1 MSAIETEVKNNSNEI
16 SLRGYLERTGNGA
29 RKGNG
34 LIIDPSVVVEQEGFN
49 TRTAG
54 MGELYYSMPRVVEHL
69 NSLADAY
76 MEDPFSVTPIVVQ
89 MVNGVPVLR
98 QGACRIRSI
107 AIANR
112 QLEAEGRERITRIRC
127 EEFRGSASKAELFTL
142 SGNSNLALSVVAEAL
157 SIKRLVEDK
166 EEPKTFAEL
175 AKKRGK
181 SEQHLRQMVR
191 VLDLPSE
198 LQTMLVSDQ
207 VSMYVALDEYMYSG
221 EDAVDNINKAI
232 SIYGKATKNTLKFV
246 KAAKV
251 EERMA
256 DPQTPEN
263 TGDEQPAGNATVNTP
278 VPDQLNDESNTE
290 TLVTPPEQEPAPAP
304 APKDSA
310 PKQNPAGKAPSMS
323 SVLNKKTV
331 TVIADTAIP
340 IFERIA
346 EEAKLKEGESFST
359 DTYTLV
365 LTNDEMNDIINAHAD
380 LKEYLRKHA
389 EKMNKGQ
396 A

>member
-54 MGELYYSMPRVVEHL
+54 MGELYYSMPHVVEHL

-142 SGNSNLALSVVAEAL
+142 TGNSNLALSVVAEAL

-263 TGDEQPAGNATVNTP
+263 IGAEQPAGDATDNTL
-278 VPDQLNDESNTE
+278 VPEQLNDESNTD
-290 TLVTPPEQEPAPAP
+290 TLDTPPVQEPAP

-346 EEAKLKEGESFST
+346 EEAKLKEGESVST

>member
-1 MSAIETEVKNNSNEI
+1 
-16 SLRGYLERTGNGA
+16 
-29 RKGNG
+29 
-34 LIIDPSVVVEQEGFN
+34 
-49 TRTAG
+49 
-54 MGELYYSMPRVVEHL
+54 
-69 NSLADAY
+69 
-76 MEDPFSVTPIVVQ
+76 
-89 MVNGVPVLR
+89 
-98 QGACRIRSI
+98 
-107 AIANR
+107 
-112 QLEAEGRERITRIRC
+112 ERITRIRC

-142 SGNSNLALSVVAEAL
+142 TGNSNLALSVVAEAL

-263 TGDEQPAGNATVNTP
+263 SGDEQPAGNATVNTP

-290 TLVTPPEQEPAPAP
+290 TLVTPPVQEPAP

-346 EEAKLKEGESFST
+346 EEAKLKEGESVST

>member
-1 MSAIETEVKNNSNEI
+1 
-16 SLRGYLERTGNGA
+16 
-29 RKGNG
+29 
-34 LIIDPSVVVEQEGFN
+34 
-49 TRTAG
+49 
-54 MGELYYSMPRVVEHL
+54 
-69 NSLADAY
+69 
-76 MEDPFSVTPIVVQ
+76 
-89 MVNGVPVLR
+89 
-98 QGACRIRSI
+98 
-107 AIANR
+107 
-112 QLEAEGRERITRIRC
+112 
-127 EEFRGSASKAELFTL
+127 
-142 SGNSNLALSVVAEAL
+142 
-157 SIKRLVEDK
+157 
-166 EEPKTFAEL
+166 
-175 AKKRGK
+175 
-181 SEQHLRQMVR
+181 MVR

-263 TGDEQPAGNATVNTP
+263 SGDEQPAGNATVNTP

-290 TLVTPPEQEPAPAP
+290 TLVTPPVQEPAP

-346 EEAKLKEGESFST
+346 EEAKLKEGESVST